1 MDNLSDQ
8 ELPKELSGEYARRQL
23 AICAF
28 LGQRSLTLY
37 DVRSFAE
44 NAEPPIDIADIQTH
58 VLVCKE
64 EHIAVRGL
72 FTPPAWGTS

>member
-8 ELPKELSGEYARRQL
+8 ELPKELNGEYARRQL

-28 LGQRSLTLY
+28 LGKRSLTLY

-44 NAEPPIDIADIQTH
+44 NAEPPIDIADFQTH
-58 VLVCKE
+58 VLACKE
-64 EHIAVRGL
+64 EHPAVRGL
-72 FTPPAWGTS
+72 FTSSTSGTS